1 MIAADS
7 VVFAVGAIR
16 AHRLRSTL
24 TVLGIVIGVASVV
37 LLTSLGEGTRR
48 YLVGEFTQFGTNILA
63 VNPGRVQTT
72 GIVGAVGGTV
82 RPLTIEDAIALR
94 RVPGVERIV
103 PVAFGMARVSG
114 DGRGR
119 SVFVYGVNADLPAV
133 WKFAVGQ
140 GRFLPAG
147 DLDRGASVAVL
158 GPTVKR
164 ELFGDRNALGEH
176 VRVAGRRCL
185 VIGVM
190 AAKGQLLGLDVDD
203 AVYVPV
209 ATALDLFNRRDLM
222 EIDVQFTAGARV
234 DAVVEGI
241 RGVIAR
247 RHDGDEDFTITT
259 QTDMLVVMDRV
270 LGIVSMA
277 VGGIGAISL
286 IVGAIGILTMMWISV
301 GERTSEIG
309 LARAVGAGAA
319 QILLVFLLESA
330 LLSLAGGVLGVAL
343 AWVVGQAVH
352 LLVPGLPF
360 HTPPGY
366 VAAALFVS
374 LGVGLASGV
383 LPARRAALLD
393 PIDALRAE

>member
-1 MIAADS
+1 MGAADS

-16 AHRLRSTL
+16 AHRLRSAL

-82 RPLTIEDAIALR
+82 RPLTIEDAMSLQ

-114 DGRGR
+114 AGRGR

-270 LGIVSMA
+270 LDIVSMA

-309 LARAVGAGAA
+309 LARAVGAGAV

-366 VAAALFVS
+366 VAAALLVS